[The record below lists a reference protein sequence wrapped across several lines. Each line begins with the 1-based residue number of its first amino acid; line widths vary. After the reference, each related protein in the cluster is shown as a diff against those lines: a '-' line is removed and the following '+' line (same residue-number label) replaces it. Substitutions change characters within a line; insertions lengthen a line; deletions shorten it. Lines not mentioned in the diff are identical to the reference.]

1 MRALVCHT
9 FAGYDF
15 DAVDSMCADELAEAA
30 GAALWVREQENK
42 GVKRSSSPKVGKS
55 GRY

>member
-42 GVKRSSSPKVGKS
+42 GVPKA
-55 GRY
+55 GRKGSRRR